1 MPTHSLARMLRRR
14 DFGQHLRISCC
25 YTGKV
30 HHFAQPDN
38 AGPCHR
44 FGDVFGADLVACGLH
59 AGRGWRTGW
68 HLRPDV
74 YGLHQ
79 GFVMHQSHARQAK
92 DIGDLVGV
100 CEHAGGAVWNNSG
113 GKFRR
118 CEHAAF
124 DVHVTITEAWD
135 HISPVGI
142 DNFGLG
148 TNAVAC
154 IRHHTGNAS
163 MFDCNVVIWQ
173 RLARVD
179 VDPDTAAY
187 DGIRRCATRSNIDEG
202 WGGGGPRW
210 EKGMFHILLDQK
222 TKACARAGMRCFETD
237 PQLGN

>member
-1 MPTHSLARMLRRR
+1 M
-14 DFGQHLRISCC
+14 
-25 YTGKV
+25 
-30 HHFAQPDN
+30 
-38 AGPCHR
+38 
-44 FGDVFGADLVACGLH
+44 
-59 AGRGWRTGW
+59 
-68 HLRPDV
+68 
-74 YGLHQ
+74 
-79 GFVMHQSHARQAK
+79 
-92 DIGDLVGV
+92 
-100 CEHAGGAVWNNSG
+100 
-113 GKFRR
+113 
-118 CEHAAF
+118 
-124 DVHVTITEAWD
+124 HVTIAEARD

-154 IRHHTGNAS
+154 IRHHTGNPP

-222 TKACARAGMRCFETD
+222 PKPAQGLACVVLKLTRNSAIDGRQKENPISKRSRVDGE
-237 PQLGN
+237 Q